1 MADEP
6 TENTPTP
13 PSSDETSEP
22 SEGGGAGLGLATI
35 LGYLSRILP
44 GITKQADLLMAAGLV
59 GVVVML
65 IIPLPEFVLDLLMS
79 INIAIGLV
87 LVLSATYVEDALEF
101 SVFPSLL
108 LVTTL
113 FRLSLNVSSTRL
125 ILLKG
130 KEFSGEVI
138 QAFGNFVVG
147 GNYVVGIIIFLIL
160 VLIQYLVITKGSE
173 RVAEV
178 AARFTLDAM
187 PGKQMAI
194 DADLNAG
201 LITEDAA
208 RERRE
213 KIASEADFYGAMDG
227 ASKFV
232 KGDTIAG
239 IVITIINI
247 IGGIIVGFVS
257 GQFESIA
264 EIASTYTLLT
274 IGDGLVSIVPSL
286 LISVATGIIVT
297 KSAKEENLGAELMQ
311 QITSKPK
318 PLMIASGMFLLFS
331 LIPGLPKLPFFL
343 LSTGLG
349 LMAIMI
355 TGTLDQYLM
364 PAAEGP
370 DGSPPVPEGPG
381 GGGAPPGGGGGPA
394 PEEGAE
400 GSEEPSKED
409 VSSLLH
415 VDTLEMEIG
424 YGLIPLVDP
433 NQGGDLL
440 NRVKMIRR
448 QIALE
453 LGLVVP
459 AVRIRDNMQLQPNH
473 YSIKLKGIEI
483 GKAEVY
489 SDRFLAM
496 DPGMVVEKVDGIPTT
511 EPAFNLKALW
521 IEEAQ
526 RESAELNGYT
536 VVDAPSVIATHLTE
550 LIKRHAAEILGRQE
564 TQELVDKL
572 KEQIPAVVDAAL
584 PEGGQGRLGLIQKVL
599 KSLLSEGVS
608 IRNLS
613 TILEVIADFVDHV
626 SDVDSLVEH
635 VRQGLAR
642 QLTREYTVDDVLK
655 VMTLAPEI
663 EQKMVDSITRQS
675 SIHQALD
682 PDSARLLFDYL
693 NQAIEEMLV
702 QGLQPVLLCSP
713 VIRIHFKRLVERVA
727 PQLVVLSFNEIVTD
741 VEIENTQVIALEHG
755 EGE

>member
-1 MADEP
+1 MA
-6 TENTPTP
+6 
-13 PSSDETSEP
+13 
-22 SEGGGAGLGLATI
+22 G
-35 LGYLSRILP
+35 
-44 GITKQADLLMAAGLV
+44 GLV

-65 IIPLPEFVLDLLMS
+65 IIPLPEFILDILMS
-79 INIAIGLV
+79 VNIALGLV
-87 LVLSATYVEDALEF
+87 LVLSSTYLEDPLEF

-130 KEFSGEVI
+130 KDFEGEVI

-208 RERRE
+208 RDRRE
-213 KIASEADFYGAMDG
+213 KISAEADFYGAMDG

-247 IGGIIVGFVS
+247 IGGVIVGFIS

-264 EIASTYTLLT
+264 EIAATYTLLT

-297 KSAKEENLGAELMQ
+297 KSVSEHNLGTELME

-318 PLMIASGMFLLFS
+318 PLMIASALFLAFS
-331 LIPGLPKLPFFL
+331 LVPGLPKLPFII

-349 LMAIMI
+349 LLALMI
-355 TGTLDQYLM
+355 TGTLDQFLM

-370 DGSPPVPEGPG
+370 DGGPPLPAGPDG
-381 GGGAPPGGGGGPA
+381 GGGAPPGGGG
-394 PEEGAE
+394 PEEGGAE
-400 GSEEPSKED
+400 GGEEPSKED

-489 SDRFLAM
+489 ADRFLAM
-496 DPGMVVEKVDGIPTT
+496 DPGMVVSKVEGIPTT
-511 EPAFNLKALW
+511 EPAFNLSALW
-521 IEEAQ
+521 IEETQ
-526 RESAELNGYT
+526 REDAELNGYT

-550 LIKRHAAEILGRQE
+550 LIKRHASEILGRQE

-572 KEQIPAVVDAAL
+572 KEQIPAVVDAAV
-584 PEGGQGRLGLIQKVL
+584 PEGSQGRLGLIQKVL
-599 KSLLSEGVS
+599 KALLTEGVS

-613 TILEVIADFVDHV
+613 TILEVIADFVEHV

-642 QLTREYTVDDVLK
+642 QLTREYTIDDVLR
-655 VMTLAPEI
+655 VMTLDPVI
-663 EQKMVDSITRQS
+663 EQKMVDSIQGQR

-682 PDSARLLFDYL
+682 PDSARNLFERL
-693 NQAIEEMLV
+693 NQAIEDMLV
-702 QGLQPVLLCSP
+702 EGQQPVLLCSP

-727 PQLVVLSFNEIVTD
+727 PQLVVLSFQEIVTD
-741 VEIENTQVIALEHG
+741 VEIDNVRSISLE
-755 EGE
+755 EEVEVQ